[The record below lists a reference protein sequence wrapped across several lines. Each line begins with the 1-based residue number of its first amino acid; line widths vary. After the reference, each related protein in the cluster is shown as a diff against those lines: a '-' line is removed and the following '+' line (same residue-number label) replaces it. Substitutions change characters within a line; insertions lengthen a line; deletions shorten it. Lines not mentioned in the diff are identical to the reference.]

1 MIEHK
6 DMTEASVVVA
16 SDGITSTEIEGES
29 ILLDLEEGVYY
40 GLNSVGGAIWEKI
53 QEPVPI
59 EDIVRAIT
67 DAYDV
72 ERGQCR
78 EDVLALVAD
87 LQENGLVDVHDDEPS
102 A

>member
-1 MIEHK
+1 
-6 DMTEASVVVA
+6 MTENKEVTTSSVVVS
-16 SDGITSTEIEGES
+16 SDNVTSTQIEGES

-40 GLNSVGGAIWEKI
+40 GLNSVGGAIWEEI
-53 QEPVPI
+53 QEPMLI

-67 DAYDV
+67 NTYDV

-87 LQENGLVDVHDDEPS
+87 LEENGLVDVRDEEPS

>member
-1 MIEHK
+1 
-6 DMTEASVVVA
+6 MTENKEVTTSSVVVS
-16 SDGITSTEIEGES
+16 SDNVTSTQIEGES

-40 GLNSVGGAIWEKI
+40 GLNSVGGAIWEEI
-53 QEPVPI
+53 QEPMLI

-67 DAYDV
+67 NTYDV

-78 EDVLALVAD
+78 EDVLALVTD
-87 LQENGLVDVHDDEPS
+87 LEENGLVDVRDEEPG